1 VAIVAEFTLFDTD
14 VLIDA
19 LRDVSEAA
27 SYLEEE
33 EQRSV
38 LSISIVTQME
48 LVVGCRNNDELRK
61 LEQFLERFVVVSLSQ
76 AIGEQS
82 LALLRQYRLSHGL
95 LIPDALIAATAIT
108 LQRSLVAKNQRDY
121 RFIDDLEL
129 RQCPPEHAR

>member
-1 VAIVAEFTLFDTD
+1 MAEFTLFDTD